1 MTQNLVCLLS
11 VRTNFGKFN
20 IRFAGAKVWNSVDQ
34 DMKKKP
40 PAYHNR
46 KLMKKSIIDKYKN
59 ITFDNQ

>member
-1 MTQNLVCLLS
+1 MCLPS

-40 PAYHNR
+40 PVYHN
-46 KLMKKSIIDKYKN
+46 LES
-59 ITFDNQ
+59 Q